1 MEDSSHTSLYPKAE
15 IPPLSTA
22 SLKIVSWIYLR
33 NTSSSVDINPIRC
46 VYLYSPSLHHLARGQ
61 GILTLCP
68 SPPAFAIG
76 LGPTNPSL
84 ITIAKETLIFRRG
97 GISPPLRLLVPAF
110 SLLYA
115 PPWVT
120 PLASLQ
126 IERSLTACYPQR
138 NNKPS
143 VSVPCFSPDYLR
155 RRISR

>member
-1 MEDSSHTSLYPKAE
+1 MLDILDSCIKAVHR
-15 IPPLSTA
+15 IFLAYLSSCIDA
-22 SLKIVSWIYLR
+22 
-33 NTSSSVDINPIRC
+33 NPIRR
-46 VYLYSPSLHHLARGQ
+46 VNLYPASLHRTCAGQ

-84 ITIAKETLIFRRG
+84 ITVAKETLIFRRG

-115 PPWVT
+115 PLWVT
-120 PLASLQ
+120 PLASSRR
-126 IERSLTACYPQR
+126 ERSLTACPVRKQD
-138 NNKPS
+138 KPS
-143 VSVPCFSPDYLR
+143 VSVLRLSPDYLW